1 MKLKLFI
8 KISILLTKPRFLFHS
23 KPLHFNFYFFATWNS
38 RGTIT
43 KILADV
49 VICITK
55 TWNKIKLS
63 LVLIYSFIENS
74 KKSKQYNE
82 SKYYS
87 SSHWY
92 GNFCI
97 VNWRHIILWKLTFER
112 SKIFWFKSWLTVN
125 FSRMRESCISASKS
139 SWSSSVEIIVVS
151 FIEL

>member
-8 KISILLTKPRFLFHS
+8 KKSILLTKPRFLFHS

-63 LVLIYSFIENS
+63 LVLIYSFIKNS

-87 SSHWY
+87 SSHSY

-97 VNWRHIILWKLTFER
+97 VNWRHIILWKLTFKNFLIQIMIDSQFFTYER
-112 SKIFWFKSWLTVN
+112 IMHF
-125 FSRMRESCISASKS
+125 REQI
-139 SWSSSVEIIVVS
+139 
-151 FIEL
+151 